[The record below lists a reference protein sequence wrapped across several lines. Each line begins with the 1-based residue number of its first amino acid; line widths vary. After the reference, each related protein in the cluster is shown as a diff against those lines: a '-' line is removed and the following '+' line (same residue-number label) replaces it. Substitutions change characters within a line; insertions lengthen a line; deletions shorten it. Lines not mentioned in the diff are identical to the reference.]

1 MLEPIRGTRILGAL
15 GFSPTERPAPLVPLP
30 LRRHTPFHHLPEPAL
45 LMRFSHL
52 LAAAFATTAVA
63 DVARAQWQALSSPTD
78 VELRGLSVVSPTV
91 VWASGQRG
99 TVVHTRDGGAHWKR
113 DTIPGAATLDLR
125 AIAATSDS
133 VAHAISIGD
142 SSRVYRTTDG
152 GRTWSL
158 RWSATRK
165 GTFLDAIRFWDARNG
180 IAMSDPVDG
189 KLLVLV
195 TGDGGESWQE
205 IPAGRLPAAL
215 PGEGGFAASGTCLTV
230 YGTSHV
236 WIATGGAASARVYH
250 SPDRGRTWKVHDTPL
265 RAGVP
270 SAGVFSVAFRDS
282 LHGVIAGGDYEKPT
296 LRGRNLAV
304 TSDGGATWTLTDS
317 ASTPAG
323 YRSAVA
329 FVPGTRTNALLAV
342 GLTGTDVSIDGG
354 ATWASVDSTAYNSVA
369 FVSPSAGWAVGPRG
383 RIARWSGA
391 IPAASRGATPA
402 GARQRR

>member
-1 MLEPIRGTRILGAL
+1 
-15 GFSPTERPAPLVPLP
+15 
-30 LRRHTPFHHLPEPAL
+30 
-45 LMRFSHL
+45 MRFPHL
-52 LAAAFATTAVA
+52 LAVALATTATT
-63 DVARAQWQALSSPTD
+63 DVAGAQWQSQASPTD

-99 TVVHTRDGGAHWKR
+99 TVLRTRDGGAHWSS
-113 DTIPGAATLDLR
+113 DTIPGAGTLELR
-125 AIAATSDS
+125 AIAATSETT
-133 VAHAISIGD
+133 AHAISVGD

-152 GRTWSL
+152 GRTWSR

-195 TGDGGESWQE
+195 TADGGDSWQE
-205 IPAGRLPAAL
+205 VPAERLPAAL
-215 PGEGGFAASGTCLTV
+215 QGEGGFAASGTCLTV
-230 YGTSHV
+230 FGSAHV

-250 SPDRGRTWKVHDTPL
+250 SPDRGRTWTVRDTPL

-270 SAGVFSVAFRDS
+270 SAGVFSVTFRDS
-282 LHGVIAGGDYEKPT
+282 VHGVIAGGDYEKPT

-317 ASTPAG
+317 AATPAG

-329 FVPGTRTNALLAV
+329 FVPGTRANTLVAV
-342 GLTGTDVSIDGG
+342 GLTGTDVSTDGG
-354 ATWASVDSTAYNSVA
+354 ATWTSVDSTPYNSVA
-369 FVSPSAGWAVGPRG
+369 FASPSAGWAIGPKG
-383 RIARWSGA
+383 RIARWNGA
-391 IPAASRGATPA
+391 VPDAPRGAVRA
-402 GARQRR
+402 GARRHR